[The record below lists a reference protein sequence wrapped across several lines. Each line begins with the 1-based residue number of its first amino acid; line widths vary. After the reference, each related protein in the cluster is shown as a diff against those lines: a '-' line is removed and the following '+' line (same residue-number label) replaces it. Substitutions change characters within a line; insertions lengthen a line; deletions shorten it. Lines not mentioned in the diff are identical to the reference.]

1 MNKDRF
7 YELYLVERG
16 RYGNYDVK
24 KLCNTIETRETIVVT
39 VDSLVKNIIASLNRI
54 HIDSDVKEILNAYI
68 DGISIPNDPADSV
81 WQ

>member
-1 MNKDRF
+1 M
-7 YELYLVERG
+7 
-16 RYGNYDVK
+16 K